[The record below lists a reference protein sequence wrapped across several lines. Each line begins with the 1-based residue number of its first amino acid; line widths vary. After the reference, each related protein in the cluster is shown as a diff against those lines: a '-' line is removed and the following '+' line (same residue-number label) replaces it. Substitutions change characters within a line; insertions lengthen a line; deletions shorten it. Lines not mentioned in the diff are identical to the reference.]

1 MEQDLPIFTID
12 LSQNQSVETLLSL
25 KPQDGYKIKDLIDRL
40 AAGNFVDYCKS
51 LNIKP
56 PNFHAMLTGGKK
68 CSVEQL
74 NKILSGIRYE
84 AQISTV
90 LIIQPMNNTPGV
102 DNADYVLDE
111 DTLLSDMLEN
121 DTTKDP
127 LLPSLPTYFPQTP
140 PNYPPAP
147 PLHIHKSTLPTELY
161 PIQEPTTQ
169 ELCSSEL
176 LLEAQKMY
184 RGLPSSDK
192 KEES

>member
-1 MEQDLPIFTID
+1 
-12 LSQNQSVETLLSL
+12 L
-25 KPQDGYKIKDLIDRL
+25 KPQDGYRLKDLIDKL
-40 AAGNFVDYCKS
+40 AAGNFVDYCRS

-56 PNFHAMLTGGKK
+56 PNFHSILTGGKK

-90 LIIQPMNNTPGV
+90 LIIQPMSLTPGV
-102 DNADYVLDE
+102 DNADLQVDE
-111 DTLLSDMLEN
+111 DTLFSDMLEN
-121 DTTKDP
+121 DTTSDP
-127 LLPSLPTYFPQTP
+127 QQNSLPTYSPPPTP
-140 PNYPPAP
+140 LRRV
-147 PLHIHKSTLPTELY
+147 PLTQPV
-161 PIQEPTTQ
+161 TTQ

-184 RGLPSSDK
+184 QGLPTLDK

>member
-1 MEQDLPIFTID
+1 
-12 LSQNQSVETLLSL
+12 VETLLSL
-25 KPQDGYKIKDLIDRL
+25 KPQDGYKIKALIDNISS
-40 AAGNFVDYCKS
+40 GNFVDYCNS

-56 PNFHAMLTGGKK
+56 PNFHAILTGGKK
-68 CSVEQL
+68 CSVEHL

-90 LIIQPMNNTPGV
+90 LIIQPMNDTLGV

-121 DTTKDP
+121 DTTNDP
-127 LLPSLPTYFPQTP
+127 HPVYYPPPPNYPSITNH

-147 PLHIHKSTLPTELY
+147 PIANNPIHIPKRDTDLPHLT
-161 PIQEPTTQ
+161 QEVTTQ

-184 RGLPSSDK
+184 RGLPTLDT

>member
-25 KPQDGYKIKDLIDRL
+25 KPQDGYKIKALIDNISS
-40 AAGNFVDYCKS
+40 GNFVDYCNS

-56 PNFHAMLTGGKK
+56 PNFHAILTGGKK
-68 CSVEQL
+68 CSVEHL

-90 LIIQPMNNTPGV
+90 LIIQPMNDTLGV

-121 DTTKDP
+121 DTTNDP
-127 LLPSLPTYFPQTP
+127 HPVYYPPPPPLPLPT
-140 PNYPPAP
+140 
-147 PLHIHKSTLPTELY
+147 
-161 PIQEPTTQ
+161 QEVTTQ

-184 RGLPSSDK
+184 RGLPTLDT